1 MSATGMIL
9 PYAGK
14 IYSRLM
20 APLGAH
26 KVRQM
31 SKNGLPLP
39 FQMPLQYLFEKDLSR
54 DDQRIVD
61 RVEAIRNSLASST
74 EIFEIVSSDTKD
86 PSRTA
91 AQIAHQSSVTKDWG
105 TFLYLC
111 AKSFKAANILE
122 LGSCAGIS
130 GCYLAS
136 SNHCKTFTTVE
147 LMPRLAALAK
157 TNLRQ
162 VSESAVVINGSI
174 DERLDEILKSQNRSL
189 DLVYIDG
196 PHRYDPTLRYFQ
208 QLMPNLTKGALV
220 VFDDIHWSPE
230 MLEAWKLLREQNGFS
245 DTIDVGR
252 FGLGLWDGSTAKP
265 RTYNLTAYTGWLR
278 QVSHRGEM
286 RVRFD
291 REKL

>member
-1 MSATGMIL
+1 MLATDMIL

-14 IYSRLM
+14 IYSRFM

-31 SKNGLPLP
+31 SKNGLPVP
-39 FQMPLQYLFEKDLSR
+39 FQMPLQYLFDKDLSE
-54 DDQRIVD
+54 DDKRIVD
-61 RVEAIRNSLASST
+61 CVEGIRRTVASKT
-74 EIFEIVSSDTKD
+74 EIFEVVSSDNKG
-86 PSRTA
+86 PLRTA
-91 AQIAHQSSVTKDWG
+91 AQIAYHSSVTKDWG

-136 SNHCKTFTTVE
+136 SKHCKKFTTIE
-147 LMPRLAALAK
+147 LMPRLAALAE

-162 VSESAVVINGSI
+162 VSETAVVIQGSI
-174 DERLDEILKSQNRSL
+174 DERLDEILKSQNTSF

-196 PHRYDPTLRYFQ
+196 PHHYDPTMRYFQ
-208 QLMPNLTKGALV
+208 RLRPNLKKGALV

-230 MLEAWKLLREQNGFS
+230 MLEAWKILREQTGFS
-245 DTIDVGR
+245 NTIDVGR
-252 FGLGLWDGSTAKP
+252 FGLGLWDGSTTKP
-265 RTYNLTAYTGWLR
+265 KSYNLTAYTGWLR
-278 QVSHRGEM
+278 QVSHRGEI

-291 REKL
+291 RKKL